1 MGREEPCVFECLAR
15 SPGGHP
21 RRHLGGC
28 ANATSEKRCGGVE
41 VEAEVLGG
49 QLMWLI
55 GVGCGVGGV
64 VMLRCCMFVV
74 ACLPNGWKRLLS
86 LFCCLEHVC

>member
-1 MGREEPCVFECLAR
+1 MCR
-15 SPGGHP
+15 
-21 RRHLGGC
+21 
-28 ANATSEKRCGGVE
+28 GVE